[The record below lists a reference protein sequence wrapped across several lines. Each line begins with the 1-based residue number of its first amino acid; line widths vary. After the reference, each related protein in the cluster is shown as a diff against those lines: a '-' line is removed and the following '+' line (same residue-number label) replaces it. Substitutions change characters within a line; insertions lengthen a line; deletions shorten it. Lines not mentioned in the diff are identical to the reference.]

1 MKHLK
6 LETQKLITILSCL
19 VLLLPAC
26 TKKTIRFAPWIID
39 PNIAISGSALVGDN
53 SIFPTY
59 WDAEGQNMLSENTL
73 SGDHGI
79 VYKIKFI
86 NGVRYMAGTLKINDK
101 YKGVIWANENVVPF
115 ITDADRVVVTDL
127 AIDGTDIYACGYE
140 TKTGIN
146 TAVYWKNGDRFVLE
160 PNSYQSKAL
169 TLNVTSGTIIIGGS
183 VTQTNGNLL
192 PALWTNGVLEYLPTN
207 NSSGEVSD
215 LFEYNQS
222 IFATGTV
229 GFSPQIALWINSDL
243 STITIPSGA
252 ANSKGNAIAVT
263 YEAGEYITHIV
274 GTTSSSAGVQKPYI
288 WNDKIPTALSQNA
301 FPAAEATDI
310 VMKNNDFYIA
320 GILHRNGGLSMPAY
334 WKNGTLYS
342 SEEDS
347 DFAQADA
354 GQVTSIAVK

>member
-6 LETQKLITILSCL
+6 LKSQKLITILSCL

-26 TKKTIRFAPWIID
+26 TKKTTRYAPWITD
-39 PNIAISGSALVGDN
+39 PNIVISGTSLTTNKGVY
-53 SIFPTY
+53 PTF
-59 WDAEGQNMLSENTL
+59 WDAEGQNMLSANNSTD
-73 SGDHGI
+73 DHGI

-86 NGVRYMAGTLKINDK
+86 NGVRYMAGTLKINGLF
-101 YKGVIWANENVVPF
+101 KGVIWADENVVPF
-115 ITDADRVVVTDL
+115 ISDADNVAVVDL

-140 TKTGIN
+140 TKNGIN
-146 TAVYWKNGDRFVLE
+146 TAVYWKNGDRFVLA
-160 PNSYQSKAL
+160 PTSYQSKAL
-169 TLNVTSGTIIIGGS
+169 TLNVTTGTIIIGGS
-183 VTQTNGNLL
+183 VTQNTGNLL

-207 NSSGEVSD
+207 NSSGEVRD
-215 LFEYNQS
+215 IFEYNQS

-243 STITIPSGA
+243 LNITIPNGA

-274 GTTSSSAGVQKPYI
+274 GTTSSSAGAQKPYI
-288 WNDKIPTALSQNA
+288 WTNEIPSALNQST

-310 VMKNNDFYIA
+310 VIKNNDFYVA
-320 GILHRNGGLSMPAY
+320 GILHRNDGLSMPAY
-334 WKNGTLYS
+334 WKNSTLYS
-342 SEEDS
+342 SEQDS
-347 DFAQADA
+347 DYAQADA